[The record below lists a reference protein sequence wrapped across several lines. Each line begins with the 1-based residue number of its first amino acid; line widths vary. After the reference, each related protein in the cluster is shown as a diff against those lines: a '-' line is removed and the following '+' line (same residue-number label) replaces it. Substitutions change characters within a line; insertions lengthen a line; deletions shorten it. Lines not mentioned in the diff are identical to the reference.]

1 MRLADLR
8 TQYREGVLD
17 LADLDPDP
25 LRQFEAWLAYAVAAG
40 MLEPNAMGL
49 ATVEPDGAPSLRMV
63 LLKGLEDGRFVFYT
77 HLESRKAAA
86 LDADARC
93 ALCFWWDA
101 LERQV
106 RVEGR
111 AERVA
116 DAVADAYFAS
126 RPRGSQL
133 GAWASHQSRPLPNRE
148 ALTLSLA
155 DCEARFPAVVPRPP
169 FWGGFAVTATAVEFW
184 QGRASRLHDR
194 FRYERTAGVN
204 DGGTAW
210 TRSRLAP

>member
-17 LADLDPDP
+17 LVDLDPDP
-25 LRQFEAWLAYAVAAG
+25 LRQFEVWLADAIAAG
-40 MLEPNAMGL
+40 LLEPNAMGL

-86 LDADARC
+86 LAADARC
-93 ALCFWWDA
+93 ALVFWWDA

-116 DAVADAYFAS
+116 DGVVDAYFAA

-133 GAWASHQSRPLPNRE
+133 GAWASPQSQPLPDRE
-148 ALTLSLA
+148 ALTRSLTDA
-155 DCEARFPAVVPRPP
+155 EARFPDVVPRPP
-169 FWGGFAVTATAVEFW
+169 FWGGYAVTATAVEFW

-194 FRYERTAGVN
+194 FRYVRTAGVS
-204 DGGTAW
+204 DGGTVW
-210 TRSRLAP
+210 LRSRLAP

>member
-8 TQYREGVLD
+8 TQYREGGLD

-25 LRQFEAWLAYAVAAG
+25 LRQFEAWLTDAVAARL
-40 MLEPNAMGL
+40 LEPNAMGL
-49 ATVEPDGAPSLRMV
+49 ATVGPDGAPSLRMV
-63 LLKGLEDGRFVFYT
+63 LLKGLEDDRLVFYT
-77 HLESRKAAA
+77 NVESPKGAA
-86 LDADARC
+86 LAADARC
-93 ALCFWWDA
+93 ALVFWWDA

-116 DAVADAYFAS
+116 DAVADAYFAA

-133 GAWASHQSRPLPNRE
+133 AAWASPQSRPLPNRE
-148 ALTLSLA
+148 ALTRSHS
-155 DCEARFPAVVPRPP
+155 DVEARFPGVVPRPP
-169 FWGGFAVTATAVEFW
+169 FWGGYAVSATAFEFW

-194 FRYERTAGVN
+194 FRYERGGGPTDSAG
-204 DGGTAW
+204 AW

>member
-8 TQYREGVLD
+8 TQYREGVLE

-25 LRQFEAWLAYAVAAG
+25 LRQFEAWLADAVAAG
-40 MLEPNAMGL
+40 LLEPNAMGL

-77 HLESRKAAA
+77 HLESRKALA
-86 LDADARC
+86 LRGEARC
-93 ALCFWWDA
+93 ALTFWWDA

-106 RVEGR
+106 RVEG
-111 AERVA
+111 VA
-116 DAVADAYFAS
+116 APVDDATADAYFAS

-133 GAWASHQSRPLPNRE
+133 GAWASPQSRPLPDRG
-148 ALTLSLA
+148 ALTRALA
-155 DCEARFPAVVPRPP
+155 EAEARFPEAVARPP
-169 FWGGFAVTATAVEFW
+169 FWGGFAVTAHALEFW

-194 FRYERTAGVN
+194 FRYARDADGWART
-204 DGGTAW
+204 
-210 TRSRLAP
+210 RLGP

>member
-8 TQYREGVLD
+8 TQYREGVLE

-25 LRQFEAWLAYAVAAG
+25 LRQFEAWLADAVGAG
-40 MLEPNAMGL
+40 LLEPNAMGL
-49 ATVEPDGAPSLRMV
+49 ATADPDGAPSLRMV
-63 LLKGLEDGRFVFYT
+63 LLKGLEDDRFVFYT

-86 LDADARC
+86 LSADGRC
-93 ALCFWWDA
+93 ALVFWWDA

-106 RVEGR
+106 RIEGR

-133 GAWASHQSRPLPNRE
+133 GAWASPQSRPLPNRE
-148 ALTLSLA
+148 ALTRALA
-155 DCEARFPAVVPRPP
+155 EAEARFPAVVPRPP
-169 FWGGFAVTATAVEFW
+169 FWGGYAVTATAFEFW

-194 FRYERTAGVN
+194 FRYERTAGFG
-204 DGGTAW
+204 DGGSGWA
-210 TRSRLAP
+210 RSRLAP